1 MAIKIKE
8 LIKILKKKDQN
19 AEVEFV
25 VVTTDGKLVCM
36 DINAAAKDMSDLLK
50 MFGSGT

>member
-8 LIKILKKKDQN
+8 LIKKLQEKEQD

-25 VVTTDGKLVCM
+25 VVKTNNELICM
-36 DINAAAKDMSDLLK
+36 DIKTKAHNLTQLLK
-50 MFGSGT
+50 MFGES